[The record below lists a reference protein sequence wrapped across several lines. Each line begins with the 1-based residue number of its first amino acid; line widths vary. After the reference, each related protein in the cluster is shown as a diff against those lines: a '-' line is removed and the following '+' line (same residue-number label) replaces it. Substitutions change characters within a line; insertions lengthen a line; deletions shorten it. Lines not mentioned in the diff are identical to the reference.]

1 MKPRTDP
8 AGGEERAGGE
18 PARRALLSVTDKTG
32 IVDLARGL
40 VGLGWEI
47 VSTGGT
53 AAELTR
59 AGVPVIQVG
68 DVTGFP
74 EIMDGRVKTLHPAI
88 HGGILARRH
97 LSEDRRQLDSLG
109 IRPVDLVAVNL
120 YAFRQAVARPG
131 VALDEALENVD
142 IGGPA
147 LLRAAA
153 KNHRHVIVL
162 ASPDR
167 YGQVL
172 EELRS
177 RGDLPPALR
186 LELAVE
192 AFRHTAFYDAVVA
205 EHLGRV
211 AGSGW
216 RSLPERLVLAWERV
230 ASLRYGEN
238 PHQAAALYRDPLG
251 TEEGVAGARLLQ
263 GKEPSFN
270 NLADAQ
276 AAWTLVRV
284 FPGPAAVAVKHGNP
298 CGVAVADSLVEA
310 FRRAREADPVSIFGG
325 VVALN
330 RPVEAATAQELA
342 QGFLEVVV
350 APAFA
355 PEALAVLA
363 GRKNL
368 RLLAVPS
375 ESADVPLSPREGM
388 DLRRLPGGLLL
399 QEADRLDDDP
409 SSWRCV
415 TRRRPEAGQLEDLFF
430 AWRVVARVRS
440 NAIVVAAGGRTLGI
454 GVGQTSRIAAAR
466 QALAQAGEG
475 ARGACLAS
483 DGFFPFPDVVE
494 EAARAGIAAIVQPG
508 GSVRDAESVAAADRH
523 DLVMFLTGRRHF
535 LHQ

>member
-1 MKPRTDP
+1 MTDGSG
-8 AGGEERAGGE
+8 AGGR
-18 PARRALLSVTDKTG
+18 PARRALLSVTDKRG
-32 IVDLARGL
+32 IVELGRGL
-40 VGLGWEI
+40 AALGWEI

-53 AAELTR
+53 AAELAR
-59 AGVPVIQVG
+59 AGVPVVPVS

-74 EIMDGRVKTLHPAI
+74 EILDGRVKTLHPAV

-97 LSEDRRQLDSLG
+97 LEEDRRQLDSLG

-120 YAFRQAVARPG
+120 YAFREAVARPG
-131 VALDEALENVD
+131 VTLEEALEQVD

-147 LLRAAA
+147 LIRAAA

-162 ASPDR
+162 VDPDR
-167 YGQVL
+167 YDLVL
-172 EELRS
+172 EELRA
-177 RGDLPPALR
+177 RGDLPGDLR
-186 LELAVE
+186 LELAVD

-205 EHLGRV
+205 EHLGRA

-216 RSLPERLVLAWERV
+216 RSFPERLVLAWERA

-251 TEEGVAGARLLQ
+251 AEEGVAAARQLQ
-263 GKEPSFN
+263 GKELSFN

-276 AAWTLVRV
+276 AAWTLARA
-284 FPGPAAVAVKHGNP
+284 FDEPAAVAVKHGNP
-298 CGVAVADSLVEA
+298 CGAAVAASVAEA
-310 FRRAREADPVSIFGG
+310 FRRARAADPVSIFGG

-330 RPVEAATAQELA
+330 GLVDEEAAAELA
-342 QGFLEVVV
+342 EGFLEVVA
-350 APAFA
+350 APSFA

-363 GRKNL
+363 GRRNL
-368 RLLAVPS
+368 RLLALPAA
-375 ESADVPLSPREGM
+375 EEHAPRGPREGM
-388 DLRRLPGGLLL
+388 DLRRLPGGLLV

-409 SSWRCV
+409 STWRCV
-415 TRRRPEAGQLEDLFF
+415 TRREPDAGQMKDLLF
-430 AWRVVARVRS
+430 AWRVVSRVRS

-454 GVGQTSRIAAAR
+454 GAGQTSRIAAAR
-466 QALAQAGEG
+466 QALEQAGAA

-494 EAARAGIAAIVQPG
+494 EAARCGVAAIVQPG
-508 GSVRDAESVAAADRH
+508 GSVRDAESVAAADGH
-523 DLVMFLTGRRHF
+523 GLVMLLTGRRHF